1 VLSVRGL
8 IKVMMFQQMMMTIKE
23 TKLHTSPEDDSS
35 PSSPMSSYVSDEEIE
50 ENGDDDGISD
60 AEKDIHDFEEHELN
74 HDIAF
79 SHHKRLICLLHT
91 LQLVVR
97 TFDTIHSPKRAVKKA
112 HKVVKK
118 VCKSTKATERLIG
131 LCRVKLIAD
140 CPTRWNS
147 TYPIIA
153 RLLKVRPALTQVL
166 QELVGIVCRT
176 VNGDSLRAYM
186 KSLSHLPAIPN
197 LSVESISLQFQL

>member
-1 VLSVRGL
+1 
-8 IKVMMFQQMMMTIKE
+8 
-23 TKLHTSPEDDSS
+23 
-35 PSSPMSSYVSDEEIE
+35 MSSYVSDKQIE

-60 AEKDIHDFEEHELN
+60 AEKDIHDFEEHKLN

-79 SHHKRLICLLHT
+79 SHHKRLSFLSHT

-97 TFDTIHSPKRAVKKA
+97 TFDTIRSPKRAVKKA

-131 LCRVKLIAD
+131 LCGVKLIADHD

-147 TYPIIA
+147 TYLMIA
-153 RLLKVRPALTQVL
+153 RLLKVRPSLTQVL
-166 QELVGIVCRT
+166 QELGW
-176 VNGDSLRAYM
+176 DSLQNREWRQLE
-186 KSLSHLPAIPN
+186 SLHEILKPFACYTQLVSGEYITTISAVIPVLLELQCHLEEV
-197 LSVESISLQFQL
+197 SSLKVNKC